1 MAANDM
7 TGNAQSAALW
17 LKGFAN
23 EHRLLLLCTLADG
36 ELPVSELNLRV
47 PLSQSALS
55 QHLAFLRETGLV
67 VTRREGQRIFYRL
80 ADDGP
85 KAIIETLHQR
95 FCSAPKAKPR
105 QHKGNVA

>member
-1 MAANDM
+1 MTADDMVDKAAEA
-7 TGNAQSAALW
+7 AQW

-36 ELPVSELNLRV
+36 ERTVSELNAGI

-55 QHLAFLRETGLV
+55 QHLAFLRDAGLV
-67 VTRREGQRIFYRL
+67 STRRDGLHIHYRL

-85 KAIIETLHQR
+85 RAIIEALQQQ
-95 FCSAPKAKPR
+95 FCRTHEPVIAEEPR
-105 QHKGNVA
+105 T